1 MAAVSLEVHD
11 VAVPL
16 PDGTR
21 LATDVVV
28 PADGRRHPVFLL
40 RTPYSRAG
48 LRAVHD
54 PVELARAGWAVVVQ
68 DVRGRVGSEGT
79 FDAMRQEGP
88 DGAAVVEWCAAQPWS
103 NGRVVMAGA
112 SYNGWVQWAAA
123 RHRPR
128 GLAAIS
134 PSITTPYAERSWFK
148 EGGAFKLGAWAT
160 WAIAMS
166 SSGNHGTKAA
176 ERRAV
181 KDVQRRN
188 ELMAYPPDVDRIASH
203 FPAFAEWYRGGPDY
217 WRAMEGPG
225 PLASTVRVPAY
236 HLTGWYDIFVEGA
249 LDAYEELAH
258 RSRRESVRRS
268 QRLVVGPWGHA
279 AQLLQLVGCLDFG
292 AEANWLQRG
301 IPAEQLR
308 FLRDAADGREVR
320 GGADVFVMGRNR
332 WLELESWPPPATET
346 AFHLESGS
354 AANSSLGDG
363 RLLAAPPERS
373 GFDRYRHDPADP
385 VPTTGGRH
393 LLWGPTPAP
402 GPADQREVELRR
414 DVLVYTSEPLAQE
427 LTAVGRVRAELHV
440 ASTARRADVTV
451 KLVDVHPDGRA
462 FNVVDSVARFEPVR
476 GRPTRVRVDVGRTAM
491 TFLPGHRI
499 RIEVASSNH
508 PHLDCL
514 EAADQTL
521 HWGGR
526 TPSRL
531 ILPVHA

>member
-1 MAAVSLEVHD
+1 MATPLEVHD
-11 VAVPL
+11 VFVPL

-28 PADGRRHPVFLL
+28 RADGERHPVVLV
-40 RTPYSRAG
+40 RTPYARAG

-54 PVELARAGWAVVVQ
+54 PVELARDGWAVVLQ
-68 DVRGRVGSEGT
+68 DVRGRVASEGQ

-103 NGRVVMAGA
+103 SGRVVMTGA

-123 RHRPR
+123 RRRPK

-134 PSITTPYAERSWFK
+134 PTITTPYSERSWFK

-160 WAIAMS
+160 WAMAMAT
-166 SSGNHGTKAA
+166 SGNHGTKAA
-176 ERRAV
+176 ERRAA
-181 KDVQRRN
+181 KDVQRRD
-188 ELMAYPPDVDRIASH
+188 ELLAYPPDADRIASH
-203 FPAFAEWYRGGPDY
+203 FPAFAEWYGGGPDY
-217 WRAMEGPG
+217 WAELDGPG
-225 PLASTVRVPAY
+225 PLARTVQVPAY
-236 HLTGWYDIFVEGA
+236 HLTGWYDIFLEGA

-258 RSRRESVRRS
+258 RSRREAVRRG

-279 AQLLQLVGCLDFG
+279 AQLLQLVGSLDFG
-292 AEANWLQRG
+292 PDANWLQRG

-308 FLRDAADGREVR
+308 FLRDAAEGREVQ

-354 AANSSLGDG
+354 SANSVLGDG
-363 RLLAAPPERS
+363 RLLAVPPERA

-393 LLWGPTPAP
+393 LLWGPVAAP
-402 GPADQREVELRR
+402 GPADQRDVELRR

-427 LTAVGRVRAELHV
+427 LTAIGPVRAELHV
-440 ASTARRADVTV
+440 ASTARRADVAV

-462 FNVVDSVARFEPVR
+462 VNVVDSIR
-476 GRPTRVRVDVGRTAM
+476 RVELTPGTPRQVELEVGSTAM
-491 TFLPGHRI
+491 SFARGHRI
-499 RIEVASSNH
+499 RLEVASSNW
-508 PHLDCL
+508 PQFDLV

-526 TPSRL
+526 SGSKL
-531 ILPVHA
+531 LLPVREG

>member
-1 MAAVSLEVHD
+1 MIEVHD
-11 VAVPL
+11 LVVPL

-28 PADGRRHPVFLL
+28 PADGERHPVLL
-40 RTPYSRAG
+40 ARTPYSRAG

-54 PVELARAGWAVVVQ
+54 PVELARAGWAVVLQ
-68 DVRGRVGSEGT
+68 DVRGRVASSGE
-79 FDAMRQEGP
+79 FDPMRQEGP
-88 DGAAVVEWCAAQPWS
+88 DGAATVEWCAAQPWS

-123 RHRPR
+123 RLRPR

-134 PSITTPYAERSWFK
+134 PTITAPYAESSWFK

-160 WAIAMS
+160 WAMAMA

-176 ERRAV
+176 ERRRAA
-181 KDVQRRN
+181 KDVHRRD
-188 ELMAYPPDVDRIASH
+188 ELLAYPPDVDRIASH
-203 FPAFAEWYRGGPDY
+203 LPAFAEWYRGSGDY
-217 WRAMEGPG
+217 WRSVEGPG
-225 PLASTVRVPAY
+225 PLASRVQVPAY
-236 HLTGWYDIFVEGA
+236 HLTGWYDIFVEGS

-258 RSRRESVRRS
+258 RSRSETVRRG

-279 AQLLQLVGCLDFG
+279 AQLIQLVGALDFG
-292 AEANWLQRG
+292 PEANWLVRG
-301 IPAEQLR
+301 IPAEQLD
-308 FLRDAADGREVR
+308 FLRDAAEGREVR

-354 AANSSLGDG
+354 SANSSLGDG
-363 RLLAAPPERS
+363 RLLAAPAERA
-373 GFDRYRHDPADP
+373 GFDRYRHDPSDP

-393 LLWGPTPAP
+393 LLWGPAVAP
-402 GPADQREVELRR
+402 GPADQREVEQRR
-414 DVLVYTSEPLAQE
+414 DVLVYTSEPLSRE
-427 LTAVGRVRAELHV
+427 LTAIGRVRAELYV
-440 ASTARRADVTV
+440 ASTAPRADVTV

-462 FNVVDSVARFEPVR
+462 FNVVDSVARVDLAP
-476 GRPTRVRVDVGRTAM
+476 GRPSRVRVDVGRTAM

-508 PHLDCL
+508 PHLDSL

-531 ILPVHA
+531 LLPLV